1 MVGQATTSHARK
13 LAVCAAAGEG
23 SDTAGIETRCSRQ
36 SMQTA
41 RDLYLAAY
49 DVTSPRRL
57 RAALDLVRGYAT
69 GGQYSVHECW
79 LTPAERAQMI
89 ADAAQILDDGE
100 DRLLLLRLDPRGA
113 AIALGVATTPADP
126 SCFYVA

>member
-1 MVGQATTSHARK
+1 MPT
-13 LAVCAAAGEG
+13 E
-23 SDTAGIETRCSRQ
+23 
-36 SMQTA
+36 

-49 DVTSPRRL
+49 DVVEPRRL

-69 GGQYSVHECW
+69 GGQYSAHECW
-79 LTPAERAQMI
+79 LTVAERAQMI
-89 ADAAQILDDGE
+89 ADAAAILDADD

-113 AIALGVATTPADP
+113 AIALGVGVAPADP

>member
-1 MVGQATTSHARK
+1 
-13 LAVCAAAGEG
+13 
-23 SDTAGIETRCSRQ
+23 
-36 SMQTA
+36 MQTS

-49 DVTSPRRL
+49 DVASPRRL

-79 LTPAERAQMI
+79 LTPAERAQLI
-89 ADAAQILDDGE
+89 ADAASILDARE
-100 DRLLLLRLDPRGA
+100 DRMLLLRLDPRGA
-113 AIALGVATTPADP
+113 TIALGVAVAPADP

>member
-1 MVGQATTSHARK
+1 MLT
-13 LAVCAAAGEG
+13 
-23 SDTAGIETRCSRQ
+23 D
-36 SMQTA
+36 

-49 DVTSPRRL
+49 DVAAPRRL

-79 LTPAERAQMI
+79 LTPAERAQLI
-89 ADAAQILDDGE
+89 VDAEAILDASE

-113 AIALGVATTPADP
+113 AITLGVGQAPADP

>member
-1 MVGQATTSHARK
+1 
-13 LAVCAAAGEG
+13 
-23 SDTAGIETRCSRQ
+23 
-36 SMQTA
+36 MQTA

-49 DVTSPRRL
+49 DVAAPRRL

-79 LTPAERAQMI
+79 LTPAERAQLI
-89 ADAAQILDDGE
+89 VDAESILDGAE
-100 DRLLLLRLDPRGA
+100 DRMLLLRLDPRGA
-113 AIALGVATTPADP
+113 VVTLGVAERPADP

>member
-1 MVGQATTSHARK
+1 
-13 LAVCAAAGEG
+13 
-23 SDTAGIETRCSRQ
+23 
-36 SMQTA
+36 MQTA

-49 DVTSPRRL
+49 DVTDPRRL

-79 LTPAERAQMI
+79 LTPAERAQLI
-89 ADAAQILDDGE
+89 VDAAGILDAE
-100 DRLLLLRLDPRGA
+100 QDRMLLLRLDPRGA
-113 AIALGVATTPADP
+113 AIALGVAVAPADP